1 MTLNLTSRAGQSGAI
16 AVLLVLT
23 VSWAGVCTADPV
35 PIGIGGL
42 PGAANEEDA
51 KTAKDFGLNFLHE
64 TTRWDEP
71 RQGDYKW
78 KDFTEEDDPF
88 AARISKLK
96 DDGYTVAVTFK
107 NVDDDKKRLP
117 LYLAGRPF
125 DDPDLLK
132 RWTVFLKAFVRRYG
146 QEIDFLNLGHQV
158 NNYFGK
164 HETEWPAY
172 VRFVAAG
179 SIAIRKEAPKISVG
193 VVLNHT
199 DDPPRFWRDLAPACT
214 HFAMTYT
221 TPCSI
226 MRKDPTL
233 NALTPKHPKF
243 FANTFETVMRMA
255 GRRKLLLT
263 EVSCPTHLSI
273 DSSPAIQ
280 ARFIQA
286 LFAWLRRAES
296 RVAGLSWAGDKD
308 WPYEATQGA
317 LRQMFGD
324 QVLELRGFIRLLTSR
339 GLRYEDGRKKPGY
352 EAFKKALE
360 TYRKGR

>member
-1 MTLNLTSRAGQSGAI
+1 MLRAPI
-16 AVLLVLT
+16 CLAVLLVL
-23 VSWAGVCTADPV
+23 VVGAERAFAEAV
-35 PIGIGGL
+35 PIGVGGL
-42 PGAANEEDA
+42 PRMGGEEDA
-51 KTAKDFGLNFLHE
+51 KTAKDLGLNFLHE

-78 KDFTEEDDPF
+78 QDFTADEDPF
-88 AARISKLK
+88 AARIKKLK
-96 DDGYTVAVTFK
+96 DDGYTIAVTFK

-117 LYLAGRPF
+117 LYLEGRPF
-125 DDPDLLK
+125 DDPELLK
-132 RWTVFLKAFVRRYG
+132 CWAAFLKAFVQRYG
-146 QEIDFLNLGHQV
+146 AWIDFVNLGHQV

-172 VRFVAAG
+172 VKFVAVGAV
-179 SIAIRKEAPKISVG
+179 AIRKESPRISVG

-199 DDPPRFWRDLAPACT
+199 DAPARFWRDLAPACT

-226 MRKDPTL
+226 LKRDPTL

-243 FANTFETVMRMA
+243 FAKTFEAFLKMA

-263 EVSCPTHLSI
+263 EVGCPTHLSL

-280 ARFIQA
+280 ARFITA

-308 WPYEATQGA
+308 WPYDATKDA
-317 LRQMFGD
+317 LKKMFGD
-324 QVLELRGFIRLLTSR
+324 QVLELRGIIRLLTSL

-352 EAFKKALE
+352 DAFKKALE
-360 TYRKGR
+360 GYRSRR